1 VSEPAIF
8 VVIEQGQKRFYY
20 DRWAHVYLFRNLT
33 WGREALDKWLAQEAE
48 GDDWSDD
55 VCGGAV
61 IDYDRKRLVWNS
73 DDGDFSVPRV
83 ARVLDQLLRT
93 AWPGYEIEYAARG
106 VIDLEIAAGKYET
119 ENGLIEEQAE
129 DAIADRVETVR
140 EAAGIYDDDDDV
152 DEEEDEYDEAEDDE
166 DQQSFDDNE
175 ARAWVTLVNEQGA
188 VRHRHLNEIPQDM
201 IRGKKTSIAQLLEL
215 NAAEVPPEAV
225 VNEGIWFD
233 FGRREI
239 GYWGGVR
246 FRSTLAYLQQGWPEW
261 SVRWADAG
269 YRDQCAVSGPSGIEM
284 SDAEA
289 LAKLVPKI
297 LSTKR
302 IDLGAIFGAI
312 GGQLKKTA
320 AKATGCLTVLLCA
333 PVLLFGVI
341 SGNLKAAAITIAIV
355 VVAVIV
361 VFKYIELRFKRKF
374 TDGPIG
380 KHAAHQDS
388 SRSRAAVAGP
398 LDAAQRRGRLDEL
411 LAAAGLPPLVAIE
424 KHIDPDDAVGELL

>member
-1 VSEPAIF
+1 
-8 VVIEQGQKRFYY
+8 
-20 DRWAHVYLFRNLT
+20 
-33 WGREALDKWLAQEAE
+33 
-48 GDDWSDD
+48 
-55 VCGGAV
+55 
-61 IDYDRKRLVWNS
+61 
-73 DDGDFSVPRV
+73 
-83 ARVLDQLLRT
+83 
-93 AWPGYEIEYAARG
+93 
-106 VIDLEIAAGKYET
+106 
-119 ENGLIEEQAE
+119 
-129 DAIADRVETVR
+129 
-140 EAAGIYDDDDDV
+140 
-152 DEEEDEYDEAEDDE
+152 
-166 DQQSFDDNE
+166 
-175 ARAWVTLVNEQGA
+175 
-188 VRHRHLNEIPQDM
+188 
-201 IRGKKTSIAQLLEL
+201 
-215 NAAEVPPEAV
+215 
-225 VNEGIWFD
+225 
-233 FGRREI
+233 
-239 GYWGGVR
+239 
-246 FRSTLAYLQQGWPEW
+246 
-261 SVRWADAG
+261 
-269 YRDQCAVSGPSGIEM
+269 
-284 SDAEA
+284 
-289 LAKLVPKI
+289 LVPKI